1 MNNMNWGHKLTVAI
15 VVFVC
20 MMGFLVYK
28 AMQTDFQLVE
38 KGYYKSE
45 LKYQQVIDGTSRAN
59 ALSSRVQ
66 VVRSG
71 DRVIVQLPEE
81 MKNRS
86 VQGSLWF
93 YCAYDEKMDRKF
105 ELLPDKDAIQELD
118 AGLFDAG
125 SYTVKIEWTS
135 NNEYYYSEAKLRL

>member
-1 MNNMNWGHKLTVAI
+1 MNWGHKLTIAI
-15 VVFVC
+15 VVFIC
-20 MMGFLVYK
+20 LMGFMVYQ

-59 ALSSRVQ
+59 ALSSK
-66 VVRSG
+66 VRIVKSG
-71 DRVIVQLPEE
+71 SRIIVQLPEE
-81 MKNRS
+81 MKNS
-86 VQGSLWF
+86 NVQGSLWF

-105 ELLPDKDAIQELD
+105 VLQPNKDAIQELD

-125 SYTVKIEWTS
+125 NYTVKIEWIS
-135 NNEYYYSEAKLRL
+135 NNEHYYSEEKLRL

>member
-1 MNNMNWGHKLTVAI
+1 MNWGHKLTIAI
-15 VVFVC
+15 GVFIC
-20 MMGFLVYK
+20 LMGFMVYQ

-59 ALSSRVQ
+59 ALSSK
-66 VVRSG
+66 VRIVKSG
-71 DRVIVQLPEE
+71 SRIIVQLPEE
-81 MKNRS
+81 MKNS
-86 VQGSLWF
+86 NVQGSLWF

-105 ELLPDKDAIQELD
+105 VLQPNKDAIQELD

-125 SYTVKIEWTS
+125 NYTVKIEWIS
-135 NNEYYYSEAKLRL
+135 NNEHYYSEEKLRL

>member
-1 MNNMNWGHKLTVAI
+1 MNWGHKLTVAI

-66 VVRSG
+66 IVRSG
-71 DRVIVQLPEE
+71 ERVIVQLPEE
-81 MKNRS
+81 MRNRS
-86 VQGSLWF
+86 VRGSLWF

-105 ELLPDKDAIQELD
+105 ELQPDKDAVQELD
-118 AGLFDAG
+118 AGLFGAG

-135 NNEYYYSEAKLRL
+135 NDEYYYSEAKLRL

>member
-1 MNNMNWGHKLTVAI
+1 MNWGHKLTVAI

-20 MMGFLVYK
+20 MMGFLVYR
-28 AMQTDFQLVE
+28 ALQTDFQLVE

-66 VVRSG
+66 VVRTE
-71 DRVIVQLPEE
+71 DRVIVRLPEE
-81 MKNRS
+81 MKNSR

-105 ELLPDKDAIQELD
+105 ELQPDKDAVQELD
-118 AGLFDAG
+118 AGLFGAG

-135 NNEYYYSEAKLRL
+135 NDEYYYSETKLRL